1 MPREINCLLIWSRFF
16 WVCAGRHDVTLVS
29 VKVNGETLSKDKYDV
44 TTENLTIKSP
54 PAGDFVLEIE
64 VDIDPKA
71 RVSTPVE

>member
-1 MPREINCLLIWSRFF
+1 M
-16 WVCAGRHDVTLVS
+16 TLVS